1 MSKNPI
7 SKEVILKTIQTTQII
22 EGYKPASKETK
33 QKAKLLMKKHDIKV
47 SVKK

>member
-7 SKEVILKTIQTTQII
+7 SKDVILKTVQTTQSI
-22 EGYKPASKETK
+22 EGYKPADTDTK
-33 QKAKLLMKKHDIKV
+33 QRAKLLMEKYGIKV